1 LAVLLLLMLLLLH
14 MLVGVV
20 GERRGMLL
28 LLLLLM
34 VSGERAEMWWEEV
47 GMMVNTLAGQLPGQQ
62 LRLQASKKKDSTNN
76 FPTKIFFLSERKVQ
90 ISRKIKKVQFFFL

>member
-1 LAVLLLLMLLLLH
+1 MLLMLLLLH

-28 LLLLLM
+28 LLLLLLM
-34 VSGERAEMWWEEV
+34 VGSKRAEMRREEV

-76 FPTKIFFLSERKVQ
+76 FPTKIFFLSERNHSDFIVWKN
-90 ISRKIKKVQFFFL
+90 ILPRF

>member
-1 LAVLLLLMLLLLH
+1 LAVLLLLLMLLLLWH

-28 LLLLLM
+28 LVLLLLL
-34 VSGERAEMWWEEV
+34 VVGGERAEMWWEEV

-62 LRLQASKKKDSTNN
+62 LRFQASKKYSTYN
-76 FPTKIFFLSERKVQ
+76 FMTKIFDLLKGKVQ
-90 ISRKIKKVQFFFL
+90 ISRKK